1 MHSIEHKNYPVNE
14 IQEIIRIF
22 RQKAYLEAKMLD
34 ISDTKSLAH
43 ILSSQLKSEKFS
55 AYVSTRKKPI
65 VDGRDTGTTYW
76 IIVNNHIAIW
86 VYNQKLNNL
95 LEKKLPLTSMALGF
109 FKIDPIDSAML
120 VNFGKTTHGS
130 DVIYEKIR

>member
-1 MHSIEHKNYPVNE
+1 MHTIEHKNCPVNE